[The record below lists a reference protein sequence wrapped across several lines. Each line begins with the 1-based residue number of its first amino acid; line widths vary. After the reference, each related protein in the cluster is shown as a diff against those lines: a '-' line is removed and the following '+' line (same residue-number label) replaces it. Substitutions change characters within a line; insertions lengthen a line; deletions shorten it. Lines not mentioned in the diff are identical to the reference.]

1 MSRLLCRNK
10 SIELLEPYEGKLSR
24 TVLRGER
31 GSNVPDL
38 PDFIKERY
46 KPELQKD
53 DMSFLSRSF
62 ERHFNE
68 RPYLK
73 HTCYLYLTKTT
84 KERSRMQ
91 SNFSTLCRGH
101 IIPKELDRETT
112 TKFMEAC
119 EQFERIMNDSGLV
132 RLRRLSTDEIVGTE
146 GKAGLVERYFSL
158 MPEGDITLQDIE
170 LSAREMR
177 IGDNR
182 LCLHTLSDA
191 EDLYDTP
198 VFQTDGVRF
207 SSKEEQAMRA

>member
-46 KPELQKD
+46 KPELEKD

-84 KERSRMQ
+84 RERNRMQ

-101 IIPKELDRETT
+101 IIPKELDRETSA
-112 TKFMEAC
+112 KFLEAT
-119 EQFERIMNDSGLV
+119 EQFERIMNDSGLSGCAASPPT
-132 RLRRLSTDEIVGTE
+132 RLWGRTAKPGCWSGTSRSCP
-146 GKAGLVERYFSL
+146 K
-158 MPEGDITLQDIE
+158 ITPRCRTSSFRQGRCA
-170 LSAREMR
+170 SATT
-177 IGDNR
+177 G
-182 LCLHTLSDA
+182 CA
-191 EDLYDTP
+191 CTP
-198 VFQTDGVRF
+198 FPTR
-207 SSKEEQAMRA
+207 KTCPAR

>member
-73 HTCYLYLTKTT
+73 HSCYLYLTKTT
-84 KERSRMQ
+84 KERNRMQ

-101 IIPKELDRETT
+101 IIPKELDKET
-112 TKFMEAC
+112 E
-119 EQFERIMNDSGLV
+119 SG
-132 RLRRLSTDEIVGTE
+132 
-146 GKAGLVERYFSL
+146 
-158 MPEGDITLQDIE
+158 
-170 LSAREMR
+170 
-177 IGDNR
+177 
-182 LCLHTLSDA
+182 
-191 EDLYDTP
+191 
-198 VFQTDGVRF
+198 
-207 SSKEEQAMRA
+207 RAHV